1 MSHRATASFWHS
13 YEELPEAI
21 RRLADK
27 NFALLKDDPRHPSL
41 QLKKV
46 GELWSARIGGNYR
59 ALALETEDGLT
70 WIWIGTHA
78 DYDRLIR

>member
-1 MSHRATASFWHS
+1 MSHRATARFWRS
-13 YEELPEAI
+13 YDELPEAI

-70 WIWIGTHA
+70 
-78 DYDRLIR
+78 